1 MFAKRVGVNAY
12 IKNFQ
17 NYKKNEVNQRKLWP
31 GDLPTDIKNVSIT
44 LIKLIFQQN

>member
-1 MFAKRVGVNAY
+1 MHILKIFR
-12 IKNFQ
+12 IT
-17 NYKKNEVNQRKLWP
+17 KKNEVNQRKLWP